1 MAEKRIEPRLM
12 CADLVDIEWQDVE
25 GGVHCG
31 VANLED
37 ISALG
42 ACLQV
47 ESEIPLRTTVR
58 MTVMEVEYVGEI
70 RYCVF
75 RESGYFLGVQFE
87 PGVKWD
93 SRLFKPLH
101 LFDPRRLLDVR
112 PGKQPS
118 LK

>member
-12 CADLVDIEWQDVE
+12 CADLVDVEWQDVK
-25 GGVHCG
+25 GRTQNA

-47 ESEIPLRTTVR
+47 ENEIPLRTSIR
-58 MTVMEVEYVGEI
+58 MTVTEVEYVGEI

-75 RESGYFLGVQFE
+75 REYGYFLGVQFE
-87 PGVKWD
+87 PGVKWN
-93 SRLFKPLH
+93 SRAFKPLH
-101 LFDPRRLLDVR
+101 LFDPRRLLEVR
-112 PGKQPS
+112 AEK
-118 LK
+118 